1 MRSSTLPLPASS
13 RHQEFSTLQQSKFAS
28 FRSRSPDETKLDGL
42 QQIDWKSAPEI
53 VASMESLDLN
63 YDSATYEKLQGQLQ
77 VKMPDEF
84 LILKF
89 SLISRFFEEKFKD
102 V

>member
-1 MRSSTLPLPASS
+1 
-13 RHQEFSTLQQSKFAS
+13 
-28 FRSRSPDETKLDGL
+28 
-42 QQIDWKSAPEI
+42 
-53 VASMESLDLN
+53 MESLDLN